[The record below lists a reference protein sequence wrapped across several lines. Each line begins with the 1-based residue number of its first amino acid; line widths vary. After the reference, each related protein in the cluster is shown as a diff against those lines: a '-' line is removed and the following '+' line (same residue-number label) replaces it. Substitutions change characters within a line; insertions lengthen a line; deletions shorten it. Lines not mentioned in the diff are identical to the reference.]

1 VATPTI
7 REVVHTATSGVAAT
21 VTTGAGT
28 AVDDILICFSA
39 SDYYNASD
47 MVAPTG
53 TAGTW
58 TQVATTA
65 DLGSL
70 NSHLKVWWR
79 KVTVGGAQTVT
90 VSPHPDEDL
99 WNTTYVLTGADTT
112 NPIDDAVSAATDP
125 GASANHVCPAVS
137 PSTADALCLT
147 GLYTQV
153 FSLTNYTAPAGFTKQ
168 NEDDNSSTGAS
179 ASKVL
184 SSSGSTG
191 TLTWTADIINCK
203 FVTCTVAVKGA
214 GAAAP
219 VTNVAGPLG
228 PGPGRISPSGIW
240 TLQPGN
246 LEARE
251 GFADTT
257 TGTGTAFDA
266 SVVVSVNADTTT
278 GAGTA
283 FDASPDTQVNAD
295 TTTGAGAAFDAYL
308 SGVDNTA
315 GPYTGPAPGRIS
327 PSGVWW
333 LQPGDPSATG
343 GGGTLASSAETT
355 TGTGTAYDATV
366 DFGVNADTTT
376 GTGVA
381 NNGSTDTTAN
391 AGTTTAT
398 GVATDTAISLS
409 VNAETITATGTAL
422 DAQAA
427 ASVNAET
434 TTGTG
439 VSNAATVDLGV
450 NAENASGTGAAN
462 DATITATGANVSAS
476 AECATA
482 TGTAYDATVTVVSTP
497 TTGSWY
503 QLISIL
509 REQFGS
515 GRSQVDDPWDIHLND
530 PDYRSRSSLPSQ
542 RPSPPLACPNDGEP
556 LRPEPDGRLRCPFDG
571 WIYGQDPS

>member
-1 VATPTI
+1 MSSSPRTA
-7 REVVHTATSGVAAT
+7 ATSTPRPVWPPP
-21 VTTGAGT
+21 
-28 AVDDILICFSA
+28 L
-39 SDYYNASD
+39 
-47 MVAPTG
+47 G
-53 TAGTW
+53 TAGITW
-58 TQVATTA
+58 TLVDTA
-65 DLGSL
+65 DLATN
-70 NSHLKVWWR
+70 NSHMKVWWGL
-79 KVTVGGAQTVT
+79 VTSGGAKTITCNPVT
-90 VSPHPDEDL
+90 DEECF
-99 WNTTYVLTGADTT
+99 NTTYVLTGADTST
-112 NPIDDAVSAATDP
+112 PIDDHAQAATDP
-125 GASANHVCPAVS
+125 GASVNHVTPAVS
-137 PSTADALCLT
+137 PSTSDALMISFILT
-147 GLYTQV
+147 QL
-153 FSLTNYTAPAGFTKQ
+153 FSLTNYTAPTGMTKQ
-168 NEDDNSSTGAS
+168 NEDDDSSTFAS
-179 ASKVL
+179 ASLVL

-191 TLTWTADIINCK
+191 TKTWVADIVSCK
-203 FVTCTVAVKGA
+203 FVTINIAVKGA

-219 VTNVAGPLG
+219 VTNYAAPLG

-257 TGTGTAFDA
+257 TGAGTAFDA
-266 SVVVSVNADTTT
+266 SVAVSVNADTTT
-278 GAGTA
+278 GTGTA
-283 FDASPDTQVNAD
+283 LDASPDTQVNAD
-295 TTTGAGAAFDAYL
+295 TTTATGTAFDAYL

-333 LQPGDPSATG
+333 LQPGDPSAIG

-355 TGTGTAYDATV
+355 TGAGTAFDATV
-366 DFGVNADTTT
+366 DLGVSADTTT

-381 NNGSTDTTAN
+381 NDGSTDTTTN
-391 AGTTTAT
+391 AGTTTGTGAGNDAQVSAGVNADTTSAT

-409 VNAETITATGTAL
+409 VNAETTTATGTAL

-450 NAENASGTGAAN
+450 NAESASGTGAGL

-482 TGTAYDATVTVVSTP
+482 TGTAYDATVIVVSTS
-497 TTGSWY
+497 TRVTGGWW